1 LTTSFISEVG
11 SNPFSGQGK
20 ENSGATNPSSRKSVS
35 TRARTTTFLFLFLQF
50 WTMEAG
56 ILATVP
62 ARLDRRIVARCM
74 MVVVMVMMVMMN

>member
-35 TRARTTTFLFLFLQF
+35 TRARTTTFLFLQF

-74 MVVVMVMMVMMN
+74 MVVMVVMVMMVMMN